1 MKAEMKDFT
10 VSVMIRPDSYD
21 SDNVRVDQ
29 IYGTREATLSRKM
42 VAVYDVVS
50 LGSMA
55 HIQYK
60 KMLELE
66 LVSLKWVKELLCIE
80 TLYGCKLFGQGCA
93 QTTTCLFLL
102 LWHASD
108 FLKSSTLTVKNIGCS
123 FTQRKK
129 QKKRTCMKSPWEK

>member
-1 MKAEMKDFT
+1 MKEFT
-10 VSVMIRPDSYD
+10 VSVVIRPDSYD

-60 KMLELE
+60 K
-66 LVSLKWVKELLCIE
+66 
-80 TLYGCKLFGQGCA
+80 
-93 QTTTCLFLL
+93 CL
-102 LWHASD
+102 
-108 FLKSSTLTVKNIGCS
+108 N
-123 FTQRKK
+123 
-129 QKKRTCMKSPWEK
+129 